1 MSRVADDV
9 LRSFDAMVAGAD
21 APVWIV
27 TARSERRRAGCLVG
41 FAAQVS
47 IEPRRF
53 LVGLSTANH
62 TFEIAEGTRH
72 LAVHLLDANSVA
84 LAQLFGAE
92 TGVELDKFEHC
103 EWHTGPHGLPILG
116 GAAAW
121 FTGAVVQRVELGDH
135 VGFVLAPTAAS
146 APAPS
151 TTSLRFAAVADLD
164 PGQPAG

>member
-1 MSRVADDV
+1 MSRVADSV
-9 LRSFDAMVAGAD
+9 LRPFDTIVAYAD

-27 TARSERRRAGCLVG
+27 TARSEERRAGCLVG

-62 TFEIAEGTRH
+62 TFTIAEGARH
-72 LAVHLLDANSVA
+72 LAVHLLDADGFA

-103 EWHTGPHGLPILG
+103 DWHTGPHGLPILG
-116 GAAAW
+116 GAAGW
-121 FTGAVVQRVELGDH
+121 FTGEVVQRVEFGDH
-135 VGFVLAPTAAS
+135 IGFVLAPTAAH
-146 APAPS
+146 APAAPVR
-151 TTSLRFAAVADLD
+151 SLRYDKVADLD
-164 PGQPAG
+164 PGQPAD